1 MTGRQSIE
9 DLLEELYAAR
19 VRGDLDAVVKLFA
32 PNATFQVAG
41 TDDASPM
48 PTLVKGNAGISSLMQ
63 GMITNFE
70 VSDFTINEMLIDGP
84 SAAVR
89 WQATFLYTKTG
100 RMFATE
106 LADFIT
112 VAGGLHR
119 VSRYCARR
127 QGAGRQIKSAF
138 RGSRPSSGATE

>member
-1 MTGRQSIE
+1 MTGRQAIE

-19 VRGDLDAVVKLFA
+19 VRGDLDAVAKLFA
-32 PNATFQVAG
+32 ANATFQVAG

-48 PTLVKGNAGISSLMQ
+48 PTLVKGNAGIRSLMQ
-63 GMITNFE
+63 GMIVNFE
-70 VSDFTINEMLIDGP
+70 VSDFTVIEMLIDGP

-100 RMFATE
+100 RMFSTE

-112 VAGGLHR
+112 VANGKVVSFVEFLDTALAAR
-119 VSRYCARR
+119 VLSAR
-127 QGAGRQIKSAF
+127 
-138 RGSRPSSGATE
+138 

>member
-1 MTGRQSIE
+1 MTDRQAIE
-9 DLLEELYAAR
+9 NLLEELYAAR
-19 VRGDLDAVVKLFA
+19 VRGDLETITRLFA
-32 PNATFQVAG
+32 ANAIFQVAG

-48 PTLVKGNAGISSLMQ
+48 PTLVKGNAGITSLMQ

-70 VSDFTINEMLIDGP
+70 VSDFTILEMLIDGP

-89 WQATFLYTKTG
+89 WQATFMYTKTG

-112 VAGGLHR
+112 VAGGKV
-119 VSRYCARR
+119 VSFIEFLDTAL
-127 QGAGRQIKSAF
+127 AAKVLAIK
-138 RGSRPSSGATE
+138 

>member
-1 MTGRQSIE
+1 MTDRQAIE
-9 DLLEELYAAR
+9 NLLEELYAAR
-19 VRGDLDAVVKLFA
+19 VRGDLETITRLFA
-32 PNATFQVAG
+32 ANATFQVAG

-48 PTLVKGNAGISSLMQ
+48 PTLVKGNAGITSLMQ

-70 VSDFTINEMLIDGP
+70 VSDFTILEMLIDGP

-89 WQATFLYTKTG
+89 WQATFMYTKTG

-112 VAGGLHR
+112 VAGGKV
-119 VSRYCARR
+119 VSFIEFLDTAL
-127 QGAGRQIKSAF
+127 AAKVLAIK
-138 RGSRPSSGATE
+138 

>member
-1 MTGRQSIE
+1 MTDRQTIE
-9 DLLEELYAAR
+9 NLLEELYAAR
-19 VRGDLDAVVKLFA
+19 VRGDLETITRLFA
-32 PNATFQVAG
+32 ANAIFQVAG

-48 PTLVKGNAGISSLMQ
+48 PTLVKGSAGITSLMQ

-70 VSDFTINEMLIDGP
+70 VSDFTILEMLIDGP

-89 WQATFLYTKTG
+89 WQATFHYTRTG

-112 VAGGLHR
+112 VAGGKV
-119 VSRYCARR
+119 VSFIEFLDTAL
-127 QGAGRQIKSAF
+127 AAKVLAVK
-138 RGSRPSSGATE
+138 

>member
-1 MTGRQSIE
+1 MTDRQAIE
-9 DLLEELYAAR
+9 NLLEELYAAR
-19 VRGDLDAVVKLFA
+19 VRGDLETITRLFA
-32 PNATFQVAG
+32 ANATFQVAG

-48 PTLVKGNAGISSLMQ
+48 PTLVKGNAGITSLMQ

-70 VSDFTINEMLIDGP
+70 VSDFTILEMLIDGP

-89 WQATFLYTKTG
+89 WQATFMYTKTG

-112 VAGGLHR
+112 VADGKV
-119 VSRYCARR
+119 VSFIEFLDTAL
-127 QGAGRQIKSAF
+127 AAKVLAVK
-138 RGSRPSSGATE
+138 

>member
-1 MTGRQSIE
+1 MTDRQAIE
-9 DLLEELYAAR
+9 NLLEELYAAR
-19 VRGDLDAVVKLFA
+19 VRGDLETISRLFA
-32 PNATFQVAG
+32 ANATFQVAG

-48 PTLVKGNAGISSLMQ
+48 PTSVKGNAGITSLMQ

-70 VSDFTINEMLIDGP
+70 VSDFTILEMLIDGP

-89 WQATFLYTKTG
+89 WQATFMYTKTG

-112 VAGGLHR
+112 VADGKV
-119 VSRYCARR
+119 VSFIEFLDTAL
-127 QGAGRQIKSAF
+127 AAKVLAVK
-138 RGSRPSSGATE
+138 

>member
-1 MTGRQSIE
+1 MTGRQAIE
-9 DLLEELYAAR
+9 NLLEELYAAR
-19 VRGDLDAVVKLFA
+19 VRGDLETITRLFA
-32 PNATFQVAG
+32 ANAIFQVAG

-48 PTLVKGNAGISSLMQ
+48 PTLVKGNAGITSLMQ

-70 VSDFTINEMLIDGP
+70 VSDFTILEMLIDGP

-89 WQATFLYTKTG
+89 WQATFMYTKSG

-112 VAGGLHR
+112 VADGKV
-119 VSRYCARR
+119 VSFIEFLDTAL
-127 QGAGRQIKSAF
+127 AAKVLAVK
-138 RGSRPSSGATE
+138 

>member
-1 MTGRQSIE
+1 MTDRQAIE
-9 DLLEELYAAR
+9 NLLEELYAAR
-19 VRGDLDAVVKLFA
+19 VRGDLETITRLFA
-32 PNATFQVAG
+32 ANATFQVAG

-48 PTLVKGNAGISSLMQ
+48 PTLVKGNAGITSLMQ

-70 VSDFTINEMLIDGP
+70 VSDFTILEMLIDGP

-89 WQATFLYTKTG
+89 WQATFMYTKTG

-112 VAGGLHR
+112 VADGKV
-119 VSRYCARR
+119 VSFIEFLDTAL
-127 QGAGRQIKSAF
+127 AAKVLAIK
-138 RGSRPSSGATE
+138 